1 MSSDSLSAALTAA
14 ETAIALVSDDPA
26 AAARV
31 ARAVVAS
38 DAPAEARVV
47 ALRALGLARAETD
60 DLTEAART
68 LRSAVTLA
76 RRHGLPGREAQ
87 ARLSLAGVLVRRGD
101 TDAALRQLDAA
112 ALVAGRVDA
121 VRVAAQR
128 GLVLS
133 RTGHYEAAL
142 SAYRAALPVL
152 RRAGDFRFVALVLLN
167 RGALRA
173 WRGETAA
180 ATRDLQECLALA
192 REHKLALLAA
202 DAAHNLGYAAARAG
216 DVPAALAAFDR
227 AERMPGITPAQGAIT
242 WLDRAQTLLDA
253 RLATEAALDARRALG
268 VLKPLG
274 HRLDVGIGWLLVA
287 EAALLAGAP
296 AAARD
301 AAGRAG
307 AALRGQRGGPWP
319 ATAAHLH
326 TAARVATGERGPD
339 VLRAARADVR
349 RLDRAGWPEPAAR
362 ARILLAHLLLAE
374 HRDTAAATVLAPAAA
389 SRRHGPAGLRAAA
402 WHAEALLRAT
412 RGERA
417 AALTAARTGLRVV
430 ADHAAS
436 LGAADLRAHAAG
448 HGVALAELGLGLA
461 LDVGRPADAL
471 LWADRLR
478 ARSLWRPAV
487 RPPADPVLAGLLTRL
502 RAADEHG
509 DAAEQVRLERAVQ
522 ARARHARGAA
532 AGGQR
537 WPGQLRELLAGRAL
551 VCYLRRDERLLA
563 ISLVAGRHRVHDL
576 GAWAPRAAELDWLR
590 FACHRLCRDADN
602 AAARTGL
609 AHSTAVLDAALLRT
623 LPELTG
629 RPLVVMPTAELHA
642 LPWAM
647 LPSLRGRPVEVA
659 PSLRLWCS
667 AAGAE
672 PIGRGPVLL
681 AAGPGL
687 RHAGQEIDALAR
699 LHPDARVLRRAAAGV
714 DAVLAGLDRAA
725 IAHLACHGRFRAD
738 NPQFSALQL
747 ADGPLTV
754 HDLDRVARP
763 PQLLVLSACE
773 AARSAILP
781 GDELLGLSAA
791 VCALGTRTLI
801 APVLPV
807 HDAATRTLMVDL
819 HRRLLAGADPAE
831 ALAAASATA
840 DLPGFV
846 CLGAG

>member
-1 MSSDSLSAALTAA
+1 MSSDSLPAALTAA

-76 RRHGLPGREAQ
+76 RRHSLPGREAQ

-192 REHKLALLAA
+192 SEHKLALLAA

-253 RLATEAALDARRALG
+253 RLATEAALDARRALA
-268 VLKPLG
+268 VLEPLG

-319 ATAAHLH
+319 ATAAHVC

-339 VLRAARADVR
+339 LLRAARADVR
-349 RLDRAGWPEPAAR
+349 TLDRAGWPEPAAR

-436 LGAADLRAHAAG
+436 LGAADLR
-448 HGVALAELGLGLA
+448 
-461 LDVGRPADAL
+461 
-471 LWADRLR
+471 
-478 ARSLWRPAV
+478 
-487 RPPADPVLAGLLTRL
+487 
-502 RAADEHG
+502 
-509 DAAEQVRLERAVQ
+509 
-522 ARARHARGAA
+522 
-532 AGGQR
+532 
-537 WPGQLRELLAGRAL
+537 
-551 VCYLRRDERLLA
+551 
-563 ISLVAGRHRVHDL
+563 
-576 GAWAPRAAELDWLR
+576 
-590 FACHRLCRDADN
+590 
-602 AAARTGL
+602 
-609 AHSTAVLDAALLRT
+609 
-623 LPELTG
+623 
-629 RPLVVMPTAELHA
+629 
-642 LPWAM
+642 
-647 LPSLRGRPVEVA
+647 
-659 PSLRLWCS
+659 
-667 AAGAE
+667 
-672 PIGRGPVLL
+672 
-681 AAGPGL
+681 
-687 RHAGQEIDALAR
+687 
-699 LHPDARVLRRAAAGV
+699 
-714 DAVLAGLDRAA
+714 
-725 IAHLACHGRFRAD
+725 
-738 NPQFSALQL
+738 
-747 ADGPLTV
+747 
-754 HDLDRVARP
+754 
-763 PQLLVLSACE
+763 
-773 AARSAILP
+773 
-781 GDELLGLSAA
+781 
-791 VCALGTRTLI
+791 
-801 APVLPV
+801 
-807 HDAATRTLMVDL
+807 
-819 HRRLLAGADPAE
+819 
-831 ALAAASATA
+831 
-840 DLPGFV
+840 
-846 CLGAG
+846 